1 MTMQTELDFHALL
14 HRFEQRLPLR
24 IARASF
30 FLRQPSA
37 RLWRIPSSGFLI
49 LGGVFSFLP
58 ILGIWMLPLG
68 LLLLAID
75 VPPLQPPMARLLRWV
90 ERKWPGPKPPSEQ
103 H

>member
-1 MTMQTELDFHALL
+1 MQIEPDFHALL

-24 IARASF
+24 IARASL

-37 RLWRIPSSGFLI
+37 RLWRIPSAGLLI
-49 LGGVFSFLP
+49 LGGIFSFLP

-75 VPPLQPPMARLLRWV
+75 IPPLQPPMARLLHWL
-90 ERKWPGPKPPSEQ
+90 ERKWPGQKPPAEKR
-103 H
+103 